1 MSFFKRD
8 ANATQDLSDGKPDD
22 SATVPVGTV
31 AAVPP
36 IADAPPPRGVG
47 RVRLLLMLALC
58 VVNAA
63 LSGLLLLHHHGESVG
78 AAAVGQVCGS
88 GDDSGCD
95 KVAHSRFAQVRGMPL
110 GGIGI
115 VFYGALAVLLVL
127 ALLAGPETRAAA
139 GALVL
144 LALTLALA
152 ADVALFGIQL
162 VAIRAFCKLCLL
174 TYAVN
179 GLALVLALPAR
190 RDGRV
195 VGESLLR
202 PDGRLAF
209 AGWAI
214 ATVALGAGV
223 VAAESALD
231 HRERDRVAGLLG
243 GPAAAAAPVAPPTA
257 APLVSPAPGTDVAR
271 FQEEARVAT
280 EQARRLQ
287 EILDDPR
294 KLDQYFAEKAAREFE
309 QGPVHPL
316 KLEGT
321 PYKGPAQAPIRVT
334 EFSDFLCPFCKNI
347 AGAFAS
353 YLPASA
359 GRVSVYFK
367 NYPLDSEC
375 NPNVA
380 SSLHPGACHLARGG
394 LCAHEQGR
402 FWPYHDKVFFG
413 TPLTNPAKA
422 DVARLAG
429 EAGLDAAAFQACVDT
444 PRIKEKLAAEIAEAK
459 ASGVDATP
467 TLFVNG
473 KRLPRINDFT
483 QTVEKEAQKLGLPP
497 LPAPH

>member
-1 MSFFKRD
+1 MSFFKQD
-8 ANATQDLSDGKPDD
+8 ANATQDLKDN
-22 SATVPVGTV
+22 SATLPVGTV
-31 AAVPP
+31 SAVPP
-36 IADAPPPRGVG
+36 DAEVPAPRGIG
-47 RVRLLLMLALC
+47 RVRLLAILALC
-58 VVNAA
+58 LVNAA
-63 LSGLLLLHHHGESVG
+63 LAGLLLLQHHGES
-78 AAAVGQVCGS
+78 AASAAVGQVCGQ
-88 GDDSGCD
+88 GADSGCD
-95 KVAHSRFAQVRGMPL
+95 KVAHSRFAEVRGMPL
-110 GGIGI
+110 GGIGL
-115 VFYGALAVLLVL
+115 VFYGSLAVLVLL

-139 GALVL
+139 GALAL

-152 ADVALFGIQL
+152 VDVALLGVQWF
-162 VAIRAFCKLCLL
+162 AIGAFCKVCLL

-179 GLALVLALPAR
+179 VLALVMALPAR

-195 VGESLLR
+195 VGEALLR

-214 ATVALGAGV
+214 ATVVLGGGV

-243 GPAAAAAPVAPPTA
+243 TPAAAPAPSAAAE
-257 APLVSPAPGTDVAR
+257 PLVSPAPGSDVAR

-316 KLEGT
+316 KLDGT
-321 PYKGPAQAPIRVT
+321 PYKGPAQAPVRVT

-353 YLPASA
+353 YLPSSA

-375 NPNVA
+375 NPNVPNTV
-380 SSLHPGACHLARGG
+380 HPGACNLARGG

-413 TPLTNPAKA
+413 TPLSNPTKA
-422 DVARLAG
+422 DVVRLAG
-429 EAGLDAAAFQACVDT
+429 EAGLDGAAFQSCLEA
-444 PRIKEKLAAEIAEAK
+444 PRIKDKLAAEIAEGK
-459 ASGVDATP
+459 TSGVDATP

-497 LPAPH
+497 LPASN

>member
-1 MSFFKRD
+1 MSFFKQD
-8 ANATQDLSDGKPDD
+8 ANATQDLTDGKPDH
-22 SATVPVGTV
+22 SATLPVGAV
-31 AAVPP
+31 AVPP
-36 IADAPPPRGVG
+36 ADEAPAPPRGIG
-47 RVRLLLMLALC
+47 RVRLLTILALC
-58 VVNAA
+58 VANAA
-63 LSGLLLLHHHGESVG
+63 LSGLLLLHHHGESLG
-78 AAAVGQVCGS
+78 ASAVSQVCGT
-88 GDDSGCD
+88 GAESGCD
-95 KVAHSRFAQVRGMPL
+95 QVTQSRFAQVRGMPL
-110 GGIGI
+110 GGVGV
-115 VFYGALAVLLVL
+115 VFYGGLAILLAL
-127 ALLAGPETRAAA
+127 ALLGGPETRAAA
-139 GALVL
+139 GGLVL

-152 ADVALFGIQL
+152 ADVVLLGIQV
-162 VAIRAFCKLCLL
+162 VAIGRYCVMCLI
-174 TYAVN
+174 TYAL
-179 GLALVLALPAR
+179 GALALVMALPAR

-195 VGESLLR
+195 VGEALLR

-214 ATVALGAGV
+214 ATLLPVTGV

-231 HRERDRVAGLLG
+231 HRERDRIAGLLG
-243 GPAAAAAPVAPPTA
+243 TPAPAPAPAAPAPA
-257 APLVSPAPGTDVAR
+257 APLVSPAPGSDVAR

-309 QGPVHPL
+309 QGPVHAL
-316 KLEGT
+316 KLEGVA
-321 PYKGPAQAPIRVT
+321 YKGPAQAPIRVI

-347 AGAFAS
+347 AGAFQS
-353 YLPASA
+353 YLPGTG

-375 NPNVA
+375 NPNV
-380 SSLHPGACHLARGG
+380 STSMHPGACHLARGG

-413 TPLTNPAKA
+413 SPLASPSKA
-422 DVARLAG
+422 DVIRLAG
-429 EAGLDAAAFQACVDT
+429 ESGLDAAAFQTCLDS

-459 ASGVDATP
+459 SSGVEATP

-497 LPAPH
+497 LPASN

>member
-8 ANATQDLSDGKPDD
+8 ENETRDLKDGKADD
-22 SATVPVGTV
+22 PGTLPVGTV
-31 AAVPP
+31 AVPP
-36 IADAPPPRGVG
+36 DAQVPAPARGVG
-47 RVRLLLMLALC
+47 RVRLLAVLALC
-58 VVNAA
+58 LVNTA
-63 LSGLLLLHHHGESVG
+63 LSALLLLQHHGESVG
-78 AAAVGQVCGS
+78 SAAVSTVCGQ
-88 GDDSGCD
+88 GADSGCD

-110 GGIGI
+110 GGVG
-115 VFYGALAVLLVL
+115 VAFYGALAILLAL

-139 GALVL
+139 AALVL

-195 VGESLLR
+195 VGEALLR

-214 ATVALGAGV
+214 AAVVLGAGV

-243 GPAAAAAPVAPPTA
+243 VPASAPVTAAPVS
-257 APLVSPAPGTDVAR
+257 APLVSPAPGSDAAR

-294 KLDQYFAEKAAREFE
+294 KLEQFFAEKAAREFE
-309 QGPVHPL
+309 QGPVHAL
-316 KLEGT
+316 KLDGT

-347 AGAFAS
+347 AGAFQS
-353 YLPASA
+353 YLPGTA
-359 GRVSVYFK
+359 GRVAVYFK
-367 NYPLDSEC
+367 NFPLDSEC
-375 NPNVA
+375 NPNVQN
-380 SSLHPGACHLARGG
+380 SLHPGACNLAKGG

-413 TPLTNPAKA
+413 TPLQNPQKA
-422 DVARLAG
+422 DVVRLAG
-429 EAGLDAAAFQACVDT
+429 EAGLDAAAFGTCFDAA
-444 PRIKEKLAAEIAEAK
+444 RIKDKLAAEIAEGK
-459 ASGVDATP
+459 GSGVDATP

-483 QTVEKEAQKLGLPP
+483 QTVDKEAQKLGLPP
-497 LPAPH
+497 LPASN

>member
-8 ANATQDLSDGKPDD
+8 ANPAQDPSDEKSEKSDN
-22 SATVPVGTV
+22 SATLPAGSVD
-31 AAVPP
+31 ALPP
-36 IADAPPPRGVG
+36 QAGGPPRGVG
-47 RVRLLLMLALC
+47 RGRLLLMLALC
-58 VVNAA
+58 IVNAA
-63 LSGLLLLHHHGESVG
+63 LSGLLLLHHHGESAG
-78 AAAVGQVCGS
+78 AAAVSQVCGT
-88 GDDSGCD
+88 GAESGCD
-95 KVAHSRFAQVRGMPL
+95 QVSQSRFAQVRGMPL
-110 GGIGI
+110 GGLGV
-115 VFYGALAVLLVL
+115 VFYGSLAILLLL
-127 ALLAGPETRAAA
+127 AFLAGPETRAAA

-152 ADVALFGIQL
+152 ADVVLFGIQL

-179 GLALVLALPAR
+179 ALALVLALPAR

-195 VGESLLR
+195 VGEALLR
-202 PDGRLAF
+202 HDGRLAF

-214 ATVALGAGV
+214 ATVVSGAGV

-231 HRERDRVAGLLG
+231 HRERERVAGLLG
-243 GPAAAAAPVAPPTA
+243 TPAGAPAPTAAAALA
-257 APLVSPAPGTDVAR
+257 SPAPGGEVAR

-321 PYKGPAQAPIRVT
+321 PYKGPAQAPVRVV

-353 YLPASA
+353 YLPSSA

-375 NPNVA
+375 NPNIA
-380 SSLHPGACHLARGG
+380 SSIHPGACHLARGA

-402 FWPYHDKVFFG
+402 FWPYHDKVFLG
-413 TPLTNPAKA
+413 DPLASPTKA

-429 EAGLDAAAFQACVDT
+429 EAGLDAAAFQACVET
-444 PRIKEKLAAEIAEAK
+444 PRIKEKLAAEIAEGR
-459 ASGVDATP
+459 ASGVNGTP

-483 QTVEKEAQKLGLPP
+483 QTVDKEAQKLGLPP
-497 LPAPH
+497 LPASN

>member
-1 MSFFKRD
+1 MSFFKQD
-8 ANATQDLSDGKPDD
+8 ANATQDLKDAPADN
-22 SATVPVGTV
+22 SATLPVGSV
-31 AAVPP
+31 SAIPP
-36 IADAPPPRGVG
+36 APDAPAPRGVG
-47 RVRLLLMLALC
+47 RVRLLAMLALC

-63 LSGLLLLHHHGESVG
+63 LSGLLLLQHHGESV
-78 AAAVGQVCGS
+78 ASAAVSSVCGQ
-88 GDDSGCD
+88 GADSGCD

-110 GGIGI
+110 GGIGV
-115 VFYGALAVLLVL
+115 VFYGALAVLLLL

-195 VGESLLR
+195 VGEALLR
-202 PDGRLAF
+202 HDGRLAF
-209 AGWAI
+209 AGWAV
-214 ATVALGAGV
+214 ATVVLGAGV
-223 VAAESALD
+223 IAAESALD

-243 GPAAAAAPVAPPTA
+243 AAPVSAPAPQA
-257 APLVSPAPGTDVAR
+257 ASPLVGPASGSDVAR

-294 KLDQYFAEKAAREFE
+294 KLEQYFAEKAAREFE
-309 QGPVHPL
+309 QGPVHAL

-353 YLPASA
+353 YLPASG

-375 NPNVA
+375 NRNVA
-380 SSLHPGACHLARGG
+380 ASVHPGACHLARGA

-413 TPLTNPAKA
+413 TPPANPTKA

-429 EAGLDAAAFQACVDT
+429 EAGLDAAAFQACVDA
-444 PRIKEKLAAEIAEAK
+444 PRIKEKLAAEIAEAR

-497 LPAPH
+497 LPAPN

>member
-8 ANATQDLSDGKPDD
+8 ANATQDLSDGQADN
-22 SATVPVGTV
+22 SATLPVGTV
-31 AAVPP
+31 SAVPP
-36 IADAPPPRGVG
+36 PAEAPAPRGVG

-63 LSGLLLLHHHGESVG
+63 LSGLLLLHHHGESLG
-78 AAAVGQVCGS
+78 ATAVGQVCGS

-95 KVAHSRFAQVRGMPL
+95 KVAHSRFAQLRGMPL

-115 VFYGALAVLLVL
+115 VFYGALAILLVL

-139 GALVL
+139 GALAL

-174 TYAVN
+174 TYALN
-179 GLALVLALPAR
+179 ALALVLALPAR

-195 VGESLLR
+195 VGESLVR

-214 ATVALGAGV
+214 ATVVLGAGV
-223 VAAESALD
+223 LSAESALD

-243 GPAAAAAPVAPPTA
+243 AHAPAPPAPLTA
-257 APLVSPAPGTDVAR
+257 APLVSPPPGSDVAR

-321 PYKGPAQAPIRVT
+321 PYKGPGQAPIRVT

-353 YLPASA
+353 YLPASG

-375 NPNVA
+375 NPNVSTSVHA
-380 SSLHPGACHLARGG
+380 GACHLARGG

-413 TPLTNPAKA
+413 SPLANPTKA

-429 EAGLDAAAFQACVDT
+429 EAGLDAAAFQACVET

-497 LPAPH
+497 LPASN

>member
-1 MSFFKRD
+1 MSFFKQD
-8 ANATQDLSDGKPDD
+8 ANATQDLKDAEPDN
-22 SATVPVGTV
+22 SATLPVGTV

-36 IADAPPPRGVG
+36 PAEAAAPRGIG
-47 RVRLLLMLALC
+47 RVRLLAILVLC
-58 VVNAA
+58 LVNAA
-63 LSGLLLLHHHGESVG
+63 ISGILLLHHHGESAG
-78 AAAVGQVCGS
+78 ASVVSQVCGT
-88 GDDSGCD
+88 GADSSCD
-95 KVAHSRFAQVRGMPL
+95 KVSQSRFAQVRGMPL
-110 GGIGI
+110 GGIGV
-115 VFYGALAVLLVL
+115 VFYGALAILLML

-139 GALVL
+139 GALTL

-152 ADVALFGIQL
+152 ADVVLLGIQA
-162 VAIRAFCKLCLL
+162 VAIGVYCWMCAI
-174 TYAVN
+174 TYGLNA
-179 GLALVLALPAR
+179 LALVLALPAR

-195 VGESLLR
+195 VGEALLR
-202 PDGRLAF
+202 PDGRLALT
-209 AGWAI
+209 GWVI
-214 ATVALGAGV
+214 GTVLLGSGV

-231 HRERDRVAGLLG
+231 HRERDRIAGLLG
-243 GPAAAAAPVAPPTA
+243 APAPAPAAPVAA
-257 APLVSPAPGTDVAR
+257 APLVSPAPGSDVAR

-309 QGPVHPL
+309 QGPVHAL
-316 KLEGT
+316 KLEGVA
-321 PYKGPAQAPIRVT
+321 YKGPAQAPIRVT

-353 YLPASA
+353 YLPTTA

-380 SSLHPGACHLARGG
+380 SSIHPGACQLARGG

-402 FWPYHDKVFFG
+402 FWPYHDKVFGG
-413 TPLTNPAKA
+413 TPLSNPSKA
-422 DVARLAG
+422 DVVRLAG
-429 EAGLDAAAFQACVDT
+429 EAGLDGAALQACLDS
-444 PRIKEKLAAEIAEAK
+444 PRIKEKLAAEIAEGK
-459 ASGVDATP
+459 SSGVDATP

-483 QTVEKEAQKLGLPP
+483 QTVEKESQKLGLPP
-497 LPAPH
+497 LPAPN

>member
-1 MSFFKRD
+1 MSFFKQD
-8 ANATQDLSDGKPDD
+8 ANATQDLKDAQPDN
-22 SATVPVGTV
+22 SATLPVGTV
-31 AAVPP
+31 AADPP
-36 IADAPPPRGVG
+36 ATEAPAPRGVG
-47 RVRLLLMLALC
+47 RVRLLAILALC
-58 VVNAA
+58 LVNAA

-78 AAAVGQVCGS
+78 SAAISQVCGS
-88 GDDSGCD
+88 GAESGCD
-95 KVAHSRFAQVRGMPL
+95 KVSQSRFAQVRGMPL
-110 GGIGI
+110 GGIGV
-115 VFYGALAVLLVL
+115 VFYGALAILLML
-127 ALLAGPETRAAA
+127 ALLAGPETRAAT

-152 ADVALFGIQL
+152 ADVVLLGIQV
-162 VAIRAFCKLCLL
+162 VAIRDYCLMCAI

-179 GLALVLALPAR
+179 ALALVLALPAR

-195 VGESLLR
+195 VGEALLR

-209 AGWAI
+209 TGWII
-214 ATVALGAGV
+214 ATVLLGTGV

-231 HRERDRVAGLLG
+231 HRERDRIAGLLG
-243 GPAAAAAPVAPPTA
+243 APAPAPIPASPVA
-257 APLVSPAPGTDVAR
+257 APLVSPAPGGDVAR

-287 EILDDPR
+287 ELLDDPR

-309 QGPVHPL
+309 QGPVHAL
-316 KLEGT
+316 KLEGVA
-321 PYKGPAQAPIRVT
+321 YKGPAQAPIRVI

-347 AGAFAS
+347 AGAFGS
-353 YLPASA
+353 YLPSTA

-375 NPNVA
+375 NPNVPT
-380 SSLHPGACHLARGG
+380 SVHPGACHLARGG

-413 TPLTNPAKA
+413 TPLASPSKA
-422 DVARLAG
+422 DVVRLAG
-429 EAGLDAAAFQACVDT
+429 EAGLDGAALQACLDS
-444 PRIKEKLAAEIAEAK
+444 PRIKEKLAAEIAEGRS
-459 ASGVDATP
+459 SGVDATP

-497 LPAPH
+497 LPASN

>member
-8 ANATQDLSDGKPDD
+8 DANETQDLKDAAGDG
-22 SATVPVGTV
+22 SATRPVDAVTTP
-31 AAVPP
+31 AATEP
-36 IADAPPPRGVG
+36 AAPRGVG
-47 RVRLLLMLALC
+47 RGRLVLVLLLA
-58 VVNAA
+58 VVNVA
-63 LSGLLLLHHHGESVG
+63 LSALLLLQHHGESLG
-78 AAAVGQVCGS
+78 AAAVNTVCGQ
-88 GDDSGCD
+88 GADSGCD

-110 GGIGI
+110 GGLG
-115 VFYGALAVLLVL
+115 VFFYGALAVLLAL
-127 ALLAGPETRAAA
+127 ALLSGPETRAAA
-139 GALVL
+139 AALAL

-152 ADVALFGIQL
+152 ADVALFGVQL

-179 GLALVLALPAR
+179 ALALVLVLPAR

-195 VGESLLR
+195 VGEALLR
-202 PDGRLAF
+202 GDGRLAF

-214 ATVALGAGV
+214 AAVLLGAGV

-243 GPAAAAAPVAPPTA
+243 APVAAAPAAAASSAPA
-257 APLVSPAPGTDVAR
+257 ASPAPGSDVAR

-294 KLDQYFAEKAAREFE
+294 KLEQYFAEKAAREFE

-347 AGAFAS
+347 AGAFQS
-353 YLPASA
+353 YLPGTA

-380 SSLHPGACHLARGG
+380 NSVHPGACNLARGG

-402 FWPYHDKVFFG
+402 FWPYHDRVFFG
-413 TPLTNPAKA
+413 TPPSNPSKA
-422 DVARLAG
+422 DVVRLAG
-429 EAGLDAAAFQACVDT
+429 EAGLDAAAFGSCFDAA
-444 PRIKEKLAAEIAEAK
+444 RIKEKLAAEIAEGK
-459 ASGVDATP
+459 GSGVDATP

-497 LPAPH
+497 LPASN

>member
-1 MSFFKRD
+1 
-8 ANATQDLSDGKPDD
+8 
-22 SATVPVGTV
+22 
-31 AAVPP
+31 
-36 IADAPPPRGVG
+36 
-47 RVRLLLMLALC
+47 
-58 VVNAA
+58 
-63 LSGLLLLHHHGESVG
+63 
-78 AAAVGQVCGS
+78 
-88 GDDSGCD
+88 
-95 KVAHSRFAQVRGMPL
+95 MPL
-110 GGIGI
+110 GGIGV
-115 VFYGALAVLLVL
+115 VFYGALAILIML
-127 ALLAGPETRAAA
+127 ALLAGPQTRAAA

-162 VAIRAFCKLCLL
+162 VAIRAFCKLCML

-179 GLALVLALPAR
+179 ALALVLALPAR

-195 VGESLLR
+195 VGEALLR
-202 PDGRLAF
+202 SDGRLAF
-209 AGWAI
+209 TGWAV
-214 ATVALGAGV
+214 ATVLLGTGV

-243 GPAAAAAPVAPPTA
+243 APPTA
-257 APLVSPAPGTDVAR
+257 PAATPAAAPLASPAPGSDAAR

-294 KLDQYFAEKAAREFE
+294 KLEQYFAEKAAREFE

-321 PYKGPAQAPIRVT
+321 AYKGPAQAPIRVV

-375 NPNVA
+375 NPNV
-380 SSLHPGACHLARGG
+380 
-394 LCAHEQGR
+394 
-402 FWPYHDKVFFG
+402 
-413 TPLTNPAKA
+413 
-422 DVARLAG
+422 G
-429 EAGLDAAAFQACVDT
+429 ELD
-444 PRIKEKLAAEIAEAK
+444 PSR
-459 ASGVDATP
+459 
-467 TLFVNG
+467 
-473 KRLPRINDFT
+473 RLPSGARRRSARTSRDGSGRTTTGCSSGIRSRARRRRT
-483 QTVEKEAQKLGLPP
+483 SPASPARRGSTAP
-497 LPAPH
+497 LSRPAWRARASRRSSRPRSPRPGRAASTGRPRCS